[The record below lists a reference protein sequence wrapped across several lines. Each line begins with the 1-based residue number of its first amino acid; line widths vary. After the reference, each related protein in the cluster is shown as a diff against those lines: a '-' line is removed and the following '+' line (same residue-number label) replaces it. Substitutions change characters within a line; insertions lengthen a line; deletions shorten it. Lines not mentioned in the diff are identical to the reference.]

1 MKFKT
6 SAKEKK
12 RLMELQEE
20 TQNRLQA
27 VKRAIR
33 KTEDTDIVE
42 NTTFSSLNQKKKK
55 ITTVNSKIYS
65 GALARMYTHI
75 YTR

>member
-1 MKFKT
+1 
-6 SAKEKK
+6 
-12 RLMELQEE
+12 MELQEE

-55 ITTVNSKIYS
+55 NYNRKLQNI
-65 GALARMYTHI
+65 
-75 YTR
+75 

>member
-1 MKFKT
+1 
-6 SAKEKK
+6 
-12 RLMELQEE
+12 MELQEE

-55 ITTVNSKIYS
+55 KITTVNSKIYS

-75 YTR
+75 YTRWSLQNENKQNPW

>member
-55 ITTVNSKIYS
+55 NYNRKLQNI
-65 GALARMYTHI
+65 
-75 YTR
+75 